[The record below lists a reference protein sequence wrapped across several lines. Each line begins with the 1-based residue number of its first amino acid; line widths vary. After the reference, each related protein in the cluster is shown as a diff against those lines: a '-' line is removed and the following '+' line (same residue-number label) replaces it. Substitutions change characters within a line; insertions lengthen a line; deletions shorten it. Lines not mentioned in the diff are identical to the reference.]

1 MTVETSH
8 RLALIIRVPSKRW
21 LILLV
26 CWKSF
31 GIALAFKSSMFD
43 IFTTHAD
50 GSPQFVVSV
59 KLLMQAQEMAC
70 QLSYVVPGEYFGYFE
85 RTQDAVASVSR
96 LEGRRLDKP
105 EQRMPFTCVLSAGKS
120 KKNSDDW
127 RLRDERSSK

>member
-1 MTVETSH
+1 
-8 RLALIIRVPSKRW
+8 
-21 LILLV
+21 V